1 VAVYVFACVALF
13 CAAAYFLGRTDGV
26 KTVTICPFYAASTL
40 FIIQSYVD
48 GCCSTEWSSYPASY

>member
-13 CAAAYFLGRTDGV
+13 YAAAYFLTDGV

-40 FIIQSYVD
+40 LVI
-48 GCCSTEWSSYPASY
+48 